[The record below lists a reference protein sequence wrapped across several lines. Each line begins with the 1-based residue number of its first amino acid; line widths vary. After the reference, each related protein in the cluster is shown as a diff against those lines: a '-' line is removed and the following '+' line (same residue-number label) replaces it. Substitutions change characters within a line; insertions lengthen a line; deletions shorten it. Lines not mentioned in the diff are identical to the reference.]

1 MLEIIL
7 MQVSTSTCRATSIIP
22 HRNISTS
29 LYLLGGK
36 KVNRKKQN
44 IRNDNPHLPKHSN
57 VAKFNN
63 SKDKAL
69 ANLDKHYGEFFG
81 SKWNS
86 MRLALLSRPK
96 YCALVNNF
104 ANHRETVLHLK
115 SLGCFD
121 VGEKFAQNSELLD
134 PSRAKFDAAHDEKV
148 KCDVSS
154 DNSKNDESKLLSDKL
169 SHDVDVMEEV
179 NLDVVNAMERYIDPD
194 EKIIGEMSSTM
205 YDFVPT
211 SSLKGMDDFVEDS
224 DYYGYLKTEEIGTI
238 KPEIHPSL
246 TFPENLRVMMHPRST
261 FDLFSQ
267 PRVDKECLNLN
278 YYCMDGGSILPV
290 IALDVKDGDNVLDM
304 CAAPGGK
311 SLAILQTLL
320 PSKLVCNE
328 KNGERLSRMTSIFE
342 QYYGGAR
349 NIDEIRE
356 CVTFTKRS
364 ALHLFDYGV
373 YDKVIC
379 DVPCFSDRH
388 SLSNEDQNLFASK
401 MAKNRLL
408 LPEQQCDLLKSGLMY
423 LKPGGALVYST
434 CTLSP
439 IQNEG
444 VINMAIKAM
453 AQETTLKFVVNDLTS
468 ALKPLTFVGN
478 IFGKEEGISLGNL
491 VVPNICSNF
500 GPTYFCRI
508 VRES

>member
-1 MLEIIL
+1 MHF
-7 MQVSTSTCRATSIIP
+7 SSKGRASKIP
-22 HRNISTS
+22 QRNISTS
-29 LYLLGGK
+29 LYLFGGK
-36 KVNRKKQN
+36 KVNHKKQN
-44 IRNDNPHLPKHSN
+44 VRNDNPHLPKHSN
-57 VAKFNN
+57 VAKVN
-63 SKDKAL
+63 KTKAL
-69 ANLDKHYGEFFG
+69 ENLDKHYGEFYG

-104 ANHRETVLHLK
+104 ANYTDTILHLK
-115 SLGCFD
+115 SLGCTD
-121 VGEKFAQNSELLD
+121 IGGKFAINCKSMELSRTSSETSHNAIEESDLLYG
-134 PSRAKFDAAHDEKV
+134 KEE
-148 KCDVSS
+148 S
-154 DNSKNDESKLLSDKL
+154 DNNLFNNKMPHKDHCDDL
-169 SHDVDVMEEV
+169 MEKM
-179 NLDVVNAMERYIDPD
+179 NLDIVDAKDRYIDPD
-194 EKIIGEMSSTM
+194 EKIIGDMSSTM

-211 SSLKGMDDFVEDS
+211 SSLKGMDDFIEDG
-224 DYYGYLKTEEIGTI
+224 DYYGYLKTDEIGTI
-238 KPEIHPSL
+238 ESEIHPSL
-246 TFPENLRVMMHPRST
+246 TFPENLKVMIHPRST

-267 PRVDKECLNLN
+267 PRVLKECSNLN

-290 IALDVKDGDNVLDM
+290 LALDIKDGDNVLDM

-328 KNGERLSRMTSIFE
+328 INGERLSRMTSIFE
-342 QYYGGAR
+342 QYYGGAEY
-349 NIDEIRE
+349 IDQLRE
-356 CVTFTKRS
+356 RVTFTKRS

-373 YDKVIC
+373 YDKVLC

-401 MAKNRLL
+401 MTKNRLL

-444 VINMAIKAM
+444 VINMAIKAI

-468 ALKPLTFVGN
+468 ALKPLKFMGN

-491 VVPNICSNF
+491 VVPNICNNF

-508 VRES
+508 VRKS